1 MESLIDIAI
10 NKLFKS
16 GIPEDLLI
24 VVLLLGFAYITLQ
37 RFVVS
42 INERVDL
49 VPNKDYH
56 TERDLIREKNSKDL
70 NKRLDS
76 IESNLNSIQLSML
89 DSDFNNK
96 LLMKETE
103 NINREIKE
111 IRTIISQFQNHMIYN
126 KSDFFGNREIK

>member
-16 GIPEDLLI
+16 GVPEDLLI
-24 VVLLLGFAYITLQ
+24 VALLLGFTYITLQ

-70 NKRLDS
+70 HKRLDS

-96 LLMKETE
+96 LLMRETE

-126 KSDFFGNREIK
+126 KSDIFGNREIK